1 LGNYF
6 QELGI
11 QPADFIQIS
20 ASFVL
25 TMLVFFGLKERKHL
39 WLKCFLLA
47 TFALQCIFMIL
58 FHAGLNVKLFAGLM
72 LFSAVTVV
80 AVSSRKNKVEVR

>member
-1 LGNYF
+1 M
-6 QELGI
+6 ELGI
-11 QPADFIQIS
+11 QPTDFIQIS

-25 TMLVFFGLKERKHL
+25 TMLVFFGLKERKHI
-39 WLKCFLLA
+39 WLNRFLLA

-72 LFSAVTVV
+72 LISVVTVV
-80 AVSSRKNKVEVR
+80 SLSALKNKREVR